1 MKTET
6 IAADQFERKVIRK
19 LQWRL
24 IPFLFL
30 LYVISFIDR
39 VNIGF
44 AALTMNRELAI
55 NSEQFGFV
63 AGVFFFGYVLS
74 GIPSNLMLHRFGAR
88 IWIAMILI
96 VWGAVAMM
104 MGLVH
109 SVQQLYVLRFLLGL
123 AEGGYFPGVALYL
136 TYWFRQREQAQCIA
150 LFLTGL
156 PASNIIGAPLSGW
169 ILDHIHWMHLSSWR
183 WLLVLEAVPAIL
195 CGVATYFVLPSRPV
209 EARFLNDEEQ
219 NWVRAEL
226 EREEKAKRE
235 AKPIG
240 ALQALAI
247 PRVWHAGL
255 LVFAT
260 NCGVY
265 MLSFWMPQ
273 LIKSF
278 SGQISNSLV
287 GFLVMVPY
295 AVGLLAMVA
304 VSRSSDRRLER
315 KFHAALPA
323 VCAGTAMAIL
333 GAPHSVVVTI
343 ALLAVAIAGM
353 CSVYGPAYS
362 LPSELLAGPA
372 VAAGLGLTSS
382 IANTAGF
389 VGPYAAGWISQRTGT
404 LYGGLAAAGISLFV
418 SATLALLLP
427 KRRQAKEE
435 PIPRFASGSV

>member
-1 MKTET
+1 MKTGA
-6 IAADQFERKVIRK
+6 IAADQLERKVIRK

-44 AALTMNRELAI
+44 AALTMNKELAI
-55 NSEQFGFV
+55 TSEQFGFV

-74 GIPSNLMLHRFGAR
+74 GIPSNLMLHKFGAR

-96 VWGAVAMM
+96 VWGAVAML

-183 WLLVLEAVPAIL
+183 WLLILEAVPAIL
-195 CGVATYFVLPSRPV
+195 CGAATYFVLPSRPA
-209 EARFLNDEEQ
+209 EAKFLSGDEQ
-219 NWVRAEL
+219 DWVKTEL
-226 EREEKAKRE
+226 EREEKTKRE
-235 AKPIG
+235 AKPVG
-240 ALQALAI
+240 TLQALAI

-255 LVFAT
+255 IVFAT

-278 SGQISNSLV
+278 SGQISNSVV

-295 AVGLLAMVA
+295 VAGLLAMVA

-333 GAPHSVVVTI
+333 GAPQSVVVTI

-382 IANTAGF
+382 IANAAGF
-389 VGPYAAGWISQRTGT
+389 AGPYAAGWISQRTGS

-427 KRRQAKEE
+427 KRMQMKEQ
-435 PIPRFASGSV
+435 PVPRFADGSV